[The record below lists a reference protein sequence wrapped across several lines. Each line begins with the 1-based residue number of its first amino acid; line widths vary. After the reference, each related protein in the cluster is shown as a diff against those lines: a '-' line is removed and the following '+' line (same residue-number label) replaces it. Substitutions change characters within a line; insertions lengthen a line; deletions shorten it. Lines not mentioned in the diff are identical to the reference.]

1 MCFFNL
7 TNTFFSTLNSN
18 FERNLKEEIFG
29 CFKHIGIPIETVY
42 NMPIQDRRFFILKHN
57 QEQENLKSEHEKSSK
72 SGMSSNADLNAFA
85 RNQQSTKKN
94 LRGQ

>member
-1 MCFFNL
+1 
-7 TNTFFSTLNSN
+7 
-18 FERNLKEEIFG
+18 
-29 CFKHIGIPIETVY
+29 
-42 NMPIQDRRFFILKHN
+42 MPIQDRRFFILKHN